1 MPLPHLR
8 KLEVQGFRSFGTGRQ
23 SFDVSDTVTVLW
35 GGNSQGKSS
44 LAEALEF
51 LFTGE
56 IVRRELMASAKD
68 EFADSLRNAHIPAAT
83 PVTVEAT
90 IECPDGVKR
99 KLRRALVNDFKGN
112 SACTSR
118 IEIDGKPATEADL
131 LKQLGLKLMPA
142 PLRAPVL
149 AQHTLG
155 YIFSAGPGDRAT
167 YFRAVLDT
175 QDLEDFRNA
184 VAGLE
189 AALPAPQLPELQAL
203 AAVETIP
210 EVAESAKKMRT
221 AKTKTALD
229 KQVARGLEALL
240 TAIGITPNPT
250 RIERATQLEKALE
263 AKRSKTFP
271 VELFGRRPFVPW
283 ATPEQKLRD
292 VLATF
297 TRERNAVEAETQRLL
312 ALFTAALSIET
323 IKMAH
328 APIDCPLC
336 ATPAAMTLE
345 RISHIREQVA
355 ANAVYKAAER
365 AVGDGLRALDAGLS
379 SLGQSGG
386 HSLPRFSQS
395 IPAERRALGFTVAKL
410 AALVPDATVLSEWLL
425 AYRRLRRSC
434 AALHAAIRIARDR
447 VKGALNDLANWQEA
461 ILLDA
466 DLAAITAAATAF
478 ETAQSEYGEQVRR
491 LSESLNAA
499 IDRTSSTAAWHEL
512 AVFGRNADPL
522 WRGLEMQRQH
532 LGKVKAVQAAVK
544 EIDAANGLVADEKFD
559 DLSRGIKDWWE
570 RLRPGEPSFFE
581 AVKRRGTKT
590 RRNIDLKVGLSAH
603 TDRTDPKLRDAIA
616 VFSQSQLHCLGLSLF
631 LARVAEEGAGFVV
644 LDDPVLSSDDDFRP
658 NFEAS
663 VIEALLAAGIQVIVL
678 TQDYKS
684 WKNIGHRWDFR
695 GALQLQLV
703 RNDPVIGTE
712 VRNENDQLAS
722 MLAKVQPFINS
733 QDPEQRK
740 QGATQ
745 LRQAIE
751 RFCKELIVR
760 DRQAAG
766 DGLAALTDYDGKNFG
781 DFKTKVEALLTKDPS
796 HRGKLRSAHSYV
808 TPGPHDDQPPSTG
821 ELKQAAGDLKAL
833 KKAYL
838 D

>member
-1 MPLPHLR
+1 MPFPRLR
-8 KLEVQGFRSFGTGRQ
+8 KLEVHGFRSFGTGRQ

-35 GGNSQGKSS
+35 GANSQGKSS

-51 LFTGE
+51 LFTGD

-68 EFADSLRNAHIPAAT
+68 EFTDSLRNAHLPAAT

-90 IECPDGVKR
+90 VECPDGVKR
-99 KLRRALVNDFKGN
+99 TLRRALVDDFKGN
-112 SACTSR
+112 TACTSR
-118 IEIDGKPATEADL
+118 IEIDGIPVTEADL
-131 LKQLGLKLMPA
+131 PKQLGLKLMPA

-189 AALPAPQLPELQAL
+189 AALPSPQLPELQAL
-203 AAVETIP
+203 EAVEAIP
-210 EVAESAKKMRT
+210 EVAASAKKMRT

-229 KQVARGLEALL
+229 KQVSGGLDALL
-240 TAIGITPNPT
+240 TSIGINPKPT
-250 RIERATQLEKALE
+250 RIERATQLDEALE

-271 VELFGRRPFVPW
+271 IELFGRRPFTPW
-283 ATPEQKLRD
+283 TAPEQKLRD
-292 VLATF
+292 ALATF
-297 TRERNAVEAETQRLL
+297 ARERSAVEAETQRLL

-336 ATPAAMTLE
+336 ATPAALTPE
-345 RISHIREQVA
+345 RIAHIREQVA
-355 ANAVYKAAER
+355 ANSVYQAAER
-365 AVGDGLRALDAGLS
+365 AVGDGLRALDASLS
-379 SLGQSGG
+379 SLSQSGSSSIPRFGQST
-386 HSLPRFSQS
+386 S
-395 IPAERRALGFTVAKL
+395 AERRKQGFTVAKL
-410 AALVPDATVLSEWLL
+410 ATLVSDATVRTDWLL
-425 AYRRLRRSC
+425 AYRKLRRSC
-434 AALHAAIRIARDR
+434 AALHAAIHAARDG
-447 VKGALNDLANWQEA
+447 VNGALNDLAHWQDA
-461 ILLDA
+461 TRLDA
-466 DLAAITAAATAF
+466 DLAAISAATTAF
-478 ETAQSEYGEQVRR
+478 EAAQSEYGERVRR
-491 LSESLNAA
+491 LSEELNAS
-499 IDRTSSTAAWHEL
+499 IDRTSSTAGWQEL
-512 AVFGRNADPL
+512 AVFGRDPDPL
-522 WRGLEMQRQH
+522 WRGLETQRQH
-532 LGKVKAVQAAVK
+532 LDKVKAVRAAVK

-581 AVKRRGTKT
+581 AVKRRGAKT

-603 TDRTDPKLRDAIA
+603 TDRTDPKMRDAIA

-663 VIEALLAAGIQVIVL
+663 VIEALLAVDIQVIVL

-695 GALQLQLV
+695 GARQLQLV
-703 RNDPVIGTE
+703 RNDPVLGTE

-722 MLAKVQPFINS
+722 MLAKAQPFINS

-766 DGLAALTDYDGKNFG
+766 DGLAALTDYDGKNIG
-781 DFKTKVEALLTKDPS
+781 DFKTKVESLLIKDPS

-808 TPGPHDDQPPSTG
+808 TPGPHDDQPPSSG

>member
-1 MPLPHLR
+1 MPLPRLR

-23 SFDVSDTVTVLW
+23 SFDVSETVTVLW

-56 IVRRELMASAKD
+56 IVRRELLASAKD
-68 EFADSLRNAHIPAAT
+68 EFADSLRNAHIPVAT
-83 PVTVEAT
+83 PVTVEA
-90 IECPDGVKR
+90 IIDCPDGVSR
-99 KLRRALVNDFKGN
+99 RLRRSLVDDFKG
-112 SACTSR
+112 STACTSR
-118 IEIDGKPATEADL
+118 IEIDDKPVTEADL
-131 LKQLGLKLMPA
+131 LKQLGVKLMPA

-155 YIFSAGPGDRAT
+155 YIFSAAPADRAT

-184 VAGLE
+184 VAALE

-203 AAVETIP
+203 ASVEAIP
-210 EVAESAKKMRT
+210 EVAASAKKMRT
-221 AKTKTALD
+221 AKTKPALD
-229 KQVARGLEALL
+229 KQIAAGLEALFA
-240 TAIGITPNPT
+240 AIGISPKPT
-250 RIERATQLEKALE
+250 RSERAAQLDEALE

-271 VELFGRRPFVPW
+271 VELFGRRSFSPW
-283 ATPEQKLRD
+283 VGPEQTLTD
-292 VLATF
+292 VLAAF
-297 TRERNAVEAETQRLL
+297 ARERNAVEAETQRLV
-312 ALFTAALSIET
+312 ALFTAALSIDT
-323 IKMAH
+323 INTAH

-336 ATPAAMTLE
+336 ATATSLTPE
-345 RISHIREQVA
+345 RIAHVREQVA
-355 ANAVYKAAER
+355 ANAAYQAAER
-365 AVGDGLRALDAGLS
+365 AVAQELRALDVSLS
-379 SLGQSGG
+379 SLGQSDEQ
-386 HSLPRFSQS
+386 SLPRFGRTTSV
-395 IPAERRALGFTVAKL
+395 ERRKQGFTIAKL
-410 AALVPDATVLSEWLL
+410 AALVPDATVRSDWLR
-425 AYRRLRRSC
+425 AYRNLRRSC
-434 AALHAAIRIARDR
+434 AALQSGIRASRARIKD
-447 VKGALNDLANWQEA
+447 ALNDLAHWQDA
-461 ILLDA
+461 TLLSADLDA
-466 DLAAITAAATAF
+466 VRVAAAGF
-478 ETAQSEYGEQVRR
+478 EAAQNEYAEPVRR
-491 LSESLNAA
+491 LSEALNAA
-499 IDRTSSTAAWHEL
+499 IDRTSSTAGWQEL
-512 AVFGRNADPL
+512 AAFGRDPDPL
-522 WRGLEMQRQH
+522 WRDLEKHRQH
-532 LGKVKAVQAAVK
+532 LGKVKALQAALK
-544 EIDAANGLVADEKFD
+544 EIDAANGMVADEKFD
-559 DLSRGIKDWWE
+559 YLSRGIKDWWE

-590 RRNIDLKVGLSAH
+590 RRTIDLKVGLSAH
-603 TDRTDPKLRDAIA
+603 TDRKDPKMRDAIA

-631 LARVAEEGAGFVV
+631 LARVAEEGTGFVV

-695 GALQLQLV
+695 GVRQLQLV
-703 RNDPVIGTE
+703 RNDPIIGTE
-712 VRNENDQLAS
+712 VRSENDQLAS
-722 MLAKVQPFINS
+722 MLAKSLPFINS

-760 DRQAAG
+760 DRHAAG

-781 DFKTKVEALLTKDPS
+781 DFKTKVETLLTKDPS